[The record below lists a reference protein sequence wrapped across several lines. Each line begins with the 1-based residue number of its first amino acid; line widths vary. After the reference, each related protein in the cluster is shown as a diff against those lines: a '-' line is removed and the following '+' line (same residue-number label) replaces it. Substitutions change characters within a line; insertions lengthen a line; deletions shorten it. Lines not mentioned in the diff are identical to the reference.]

1 MFFENG
7 IMLNLRIDERECL
20 GANFENYLTSTAMF
34 RGCETVVEI
43 QVPNRDEIQRACWA
57 IRSRW
62 DSREEFLRRL
72 RANMACESG
81 VCRNH

>member
-20 GANFENYLTSTAMF
+20 DANLENCLTSTAMY
-34 RGCETVVEI
+34 RGHETVFEN
-43 QVPNRDEIQRACWA
+43 QVPSSDEIQKACRA